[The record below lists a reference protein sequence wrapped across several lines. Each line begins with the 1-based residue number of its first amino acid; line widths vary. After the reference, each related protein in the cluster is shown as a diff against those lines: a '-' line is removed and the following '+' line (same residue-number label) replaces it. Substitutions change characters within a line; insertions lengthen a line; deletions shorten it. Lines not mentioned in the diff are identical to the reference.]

1 MKIFL
6 TGATGYIGSAVL
18 DAALRA
24 NHQITALV
32 RTPQAADALASRGVT
47 PVLGDLRTVK
57 SYRAAAE
64 AHRCIHPHR
73 RRLEPEARRSRS
85 QGHRDADGASR
96 PLARKSS
103 PVSFVYT
110 SGIWVLGSNAQP
122 MDETAQPNPGQ
133 LLGWRP
139 AHEQLVLQAAGPN
152 LRTAVIRPGVVYGGN
167 RGIVSDLLK
176 NALNGLIRVIGTGEN
191 HWPLVYDRDLADL
204 YVRVAAM
211 PEASGIYHANDEG
224 DETVNAIVEGIV
236 ASSVDDAR
244 RAPRAARRRRARSWA
259 RMPMRSRWISASAAR
274 ARARSAGRRRCTR
287 WAPTCRGCWKNS
299 AARRNAPPELRLDA
313 EAQGAENSSDSGTLR
328 ALRLCVETA
337 RICEASAIPSSVVV
351 ISPSSCF
358 S

>member
-32 RTPQAADALASRGVT
+32 RTPQAADALAARGVT
-47 PVLGDLRTVK
+47 PVLGDLKTVK
-57 SYRAAAE
+57 SYRTAAD
-64 AHRCIHPHR
+64 AHDAYIHT
-73 RRLEPEARRSRS
+73 A
-85 QGHRDADGASR
+85 ADSSAKREEVDRKAIETLMALASFR
-96 PLARKSS
+96 AKFA

-139 AHEQLVLQAAGPN
+139 AHEELVLQAAGPN

-204 YVRVAAM
+204 YVRVASM

-224 DETVNAIVEGIV
+224 DETVNAIVEGIAGHLSMTPDV
-236 ASSVDDAR
+236 RHVPLEEARKKLGAYADAR
-244 RAPRAARRRRARSWA
+244 ALDQRVRGP
-259 RMPMRSRWISASAAR
+259 R
-274 ARARSAGRRRCTR
+274 ARALGWS
-287 WAPTCRGCWKNS
+287 PTLHSVGTNV
-299 AARRNAPPELRLDA
+299 PRLL
-313 EAQGAENSSDSGTLR
+313 EEVLR
-328 ALRLCVETA
+328 AQERA
-337 RICEASAIPSSVVV
+337 A
-351 ISPSSCF
+351 
-358 S
+358 

>member
-32 RTPQAADALASRGVT
+32 RTPQAADVLASRGVT
-47 PVLGDLRTVK
+47 PVLGDLKTVK
-57 SYRAAAE
+57 SYRAAAD
-64 AHRCIHPHR
+64 AHDAYIHTAADVSPNR
-73 RRLEPEARRSRS
+73 EDVDRKAIDTLLGLAAAR
-85 QGHRDADGASR
+85 A
-96 PLARKSS
+96 KSS

-122 MDETAQPNPGQ
+122 MDETAQANPGP
-133 LLGWRP
+133 LLSWRM
-139 AHEQLVLQAAGPN
+139 AHEQVVLHAATSN

-167 RGIVSDLLK
+167 RGMVSDLLK

-191 HWPLVYDRDLADL
+191 HWPLVYERDLADL

-236 ASSVDDAR
+236 GHLSMPPDVRHVPLAEARKKLGAYADALALDQR
-244 RAPRAARRRRARSWA
+244 VRGP
-259 RMPMRSRWISASAAR
+259 R
-274 ARARSAGRRRCTR
+274 ARALGWTPTLHSVGTNVPRLLEEFRRGQER
-287 WAPTCRGCWKNS
+287 
-299 AARRNAPPELRLDA
+299 AA
-313 EAQGAENSSDSGTLR
+313 
-328 ALRLCVETA
+328 
-337 RICEASAIPSSVVV
+337 
-351 ISPSSCF
+351 
-358 S
+358 

>member
-1 MKIFL
+1 MKVFL

-47 PVLGDLRTVK
+47 PVLGDLKVVA
-57 SYRAAAE
+57 SYRAAAD
-64 AHRCIHPHR
+64 AHDAYIHTAADASPTR
-73 RRLEPEARRSRS
+73 ENVDRMAIETLVGLAAAR
-85 QGHRDADGASR
+85 AAT
-96 PLARKSS
+96 S

-110 SGIWVLGSNAQP
+110 SGIWVLGSNAQL

-139 AHEQLVLQAAGPN
+139 AHEQLVLQSAAPN

-167 RGIVSDLLK
+167 RGIVSDVLK

-211 PEASGIYHANDEG
+211 PEAWGIYHANDEG
-224 DETVNAIVEGIV
+224 DETVNAIVEGV
-236 ASSVDDAR
+236 VHHLSTAPDVRHVPLEEARKKLGAYADALALDQR
-244 RAPRAARRRRARSWA
+244 VRGP
-259 RMPMRSRWISASAAR
+259 R
-274 ARARSAGRRRCTR
+274 ARALGWSPTLHSVGTNVPRLLEEFRRAQER
-287 WAPTCRGCWKNS
+287 
-299 AARRNAPPELRLDA
+299 AA
-313 EAQGAENSSDSGTLR
+313 
-328 ALRLCVETA
+328 
-337 RICEASAIPSSVVV
+337 
-351 ISPSSCF
+351 
-358 S
+358 

>member
-1 MKIFL
+1 MRIFL
-6 TGATGYIGSAVL
+6 TGATGYIGSAVV

-32 RTPQAADALASRGVT
+32 RTPQAADALAARGVT
-47 PVLGDLRTVK
+47 PVLGDLKTLK

-64 AHRCIHPHR
+64 GHDSYIHSAADSSPKR
-73 RRLEPEARRSRS
+73 EEIDRKTIDTLLGIATAR
-85 QGHRDADGASR
+85 A
-96 PLARKSS
+96 KVS

-139 AHEQLVLQAAGPN
+139 AHEQLVLHAAAPN

-204 YVRVAAM
+204 YVRVAST

-224 DETVNAIVEGIV
+224 DETVNAIVEGV
-236 ASSVDDAR
+236 AGHLSIKPDVRHVPLEEARKKLGAYADALILDQR
-244 RAPRAARRRRARSWA
+244 VRGP
-259 RMPMRSRWISASAAR
+259 R
-274 ARARSAGRRRCTR
+274 ARALGWSPTLHSVGTNVPRLLEEFRRAQER
-287 WAPTCRGCWKNS
+287 
-299 AARRNAPPELRLDA
+299 AA
-313 EAQGAENSSDSGTLR
+313 
-328 ALRLCVETA
+328 
-337 RICEASAIPSSVVV
+337 
-351 ISPSSCF
+351 
-358 S
+358 